1 MKKLLSMV
9 LCLAMMFS
17 LATPALATS
26 STAATEIKGEVIYQ
40 ENSKSMSKENSVI
53 LFLGILTCALSLL
66 DFSGQTFHIK
76 RQYRDLPWRRKWQI
90 KNAIYELTFGGGVL
104 LLQPIQKLNFRPLT
118 VVVGCL
124 AIIAF
129 ILMILND
136 SALKKGPS
144 KRVH

>member
-1 MKKLLSMV
+1 
-9 LCLAMMFS
+9 
-17 LATPALATS
+17 
-26 STAATEIKGEVIYQ
+26 
-40 ENSKSMSKENSVI
+40 MSKENSVI

-66 DFSGQTFHIK
+66 DFTGQTFHIK
-76 RQYRDLPWRRKWQI
+76 RQYRDLPWRRQWQI

-129 ILMILND
+129 ILMVLND